1 MHDYLAQNLTV
12 ISYQVSAAESALAAN
27 SADAADC
34 LKTADR
40 MLLSCRADLRRC
52 LWDLKSDALNEPE
65 FAKAIERTS
74 EPVSG
79 DARLL
84 VRFAVNRNRLSDST
98 AHAIL
103 SICRELV
110 ANAVR
115 HGKADK
121 VQIAGELK
129 DGALRFSVRDNG
141 LGFDPTTRPGQTDG
155 HFGLDGVAER
165 IRRFNG
171 QLQIDSTPGKG
182 TRIVV
187 TLRPKDSPT

>member
-1 MHDYLAQNLTV
+1 
-12 ISYQVSAAESALAAN
+12 
-27 SADAADC
+27 
-34 LKTADR
+34 

-52 LWDLKSDALNEPE
+52 LWDLKSDALNEPD
-65 FAKAIERTS
+65 FAKAIERTA

-79 DARLL
+79 NASLQ
-84 VRFAVNRNRLSDST
+84 VRFAVKRHLLSDST

-110 ANAVR
+110 SNAVR

-129 DGALRFSVRDNG
+129 DEAIRFSVRDNG
-141 LGFDPTTRPGQTDG
+141 LGFEPEKRPGQADG

-171 QLQIDSTPGKG
+171 QLQIDSHPGQG
-182 TRIVV
+182 THIVV
-187 TLRPKDSPT
+187 TLRPKEPPT

>member
-121 VQIAGELK
+121 VQIAGEL
-129 DGALRFSVRDNG
+129 
-141 LGFDPTTRPGQTDG
+141 TR
-155 HFGLDGVAER
+155 L
-165 IRRFNG
+165 
-171 QLQIDSTPGKG
+171 S
-182 TRIVV
+182 
-187 TLRPKDSPT
+187 